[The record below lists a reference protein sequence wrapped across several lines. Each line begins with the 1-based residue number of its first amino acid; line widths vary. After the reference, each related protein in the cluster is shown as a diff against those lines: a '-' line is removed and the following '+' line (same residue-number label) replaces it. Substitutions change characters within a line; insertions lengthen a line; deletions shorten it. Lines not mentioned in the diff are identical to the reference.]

1 MEKEKEENIW
11 RGKMSPWQDKQ
22 QTREDL
28 DFLRVEKKFWV
39 ELFFGENFFFFEN
52 LLAKIC
58 LCEKNFGKIFLGKN
72 FFLVKFFLT
81 PALQRKGEG

>member
-28 DFLRVEKKFWV
+28 DFFWV
-39 ELFFGENFFFFEN
+39 KNFLAENFWGEIFFGENFFG
-52 LLAKIC
+52 K
-58 LCEKNFGKIFLGKN
+58 KNFG
-72 FFLVKFFLT
+72 
-81 PALQRKGEG
+81 

>member
-28 DFLRVEKKFWV
+28 DFFWLKILFGCKFV
-39 ELFFGENFFFFEN
+39 LGEIFLGENFF
-52 LLAKIC
+52 
-58 LCEKNFGKIFLGKN
+58 G
-72 FFLVKFFLT
+72 
-81 PALQRKGEG
+81 